1 MNFRVA
7 VRSLRKSP
15 GFAIVAVL
23 TMTLGIGAL
32 SAMFSVVNAVLLKP
46 LGGVETERIVRLAE
60 TLPNGVR
67 MARVRTYEEWLKLGD
82 SFESIG
88 ARQYCDPN
96 LTGMGEPQQL
106 RAPCVTANWF
116 AIWRTAP
123 LLGRTFSADED
134 QPGRAQVAVLAYSF
148 WLERFA
154 GDPGAIGRTIIL
166 DEKPYTIVG
175 VMPKDFL
182 PFGKGS
188 GDLYLPWV
196 LAENRPTAV
205 EVTARL
211 RPGVSMEHTRTALAV
226 VRARLASEI
235 PFEYK
240 DIGGPDRVELLLE
253 TVVGSQRN
261 LLRLLLGAS
270 ALVLLIATVNV
281 ANLFLARGAHKR
293 REYEIRAFLGA
304 NRRQLIAPALMESSI
319 IAMIGGALGLLAA
332 SGLVRV
338 LAARLEN
345 FPRAE
350 EIQVDWRVV
359 LVTLVVSL
367 VAVFVCGIAPSIWR
381 QRVRGKT
388 ARQSALVI
396 CEVALTVVLL
406 ISSGLLIRSFIAM
419 REVDLGYNPN
429 GVILGFVS
437 QPEDPR
443 DQREG
448 AVALWR
454 RVRERIGALPDVASV
469 ATASGTPAGGMI
481 FGLPLI
487 REGEGLERAATSGAN
502 VVIASREYFSTVGIP
517 LLAGRTFDDHDSIG
531 GAGVVIVSQ
540 SIADRSFGGRD
551 SPQKAL
557 GNRLRL
563 PVFGFNATNF
573 GNVTLRE
580 IVGVVGDVKQ
590 NSLNETGRMTIYLPE
605 GQHAVRFTH
614 IVARA
619 KTGDPMRLE
628 RQIRSVAY
636 EEAPK
641 LAIAPMLALD
651 QGNAY
656 LTRAPMQAMWLLGAF
671 AALAL
676 VLAGVGVHGVIAY
689 AVAQRTREMGIR
701 MALGARPAQ
710 LFGLVTRQALGLAMI
725 GAAIGLAGA
734 WAASR
739 LIETLLFGVGRTDP
753 ATYVT
758 SGAVLLA
765 IATVASFAP
774 ALRAARTDPSITLRT
789 E

>member
-32 SAMFSVVNAVLLKP
+32 SAMFSVVNAVLLRP
-46 LGGVETERIVRLAE
+46 LAGVETERILRLSE

-67 MARVRTYEEWLKLGD
+67 MARVRTYKEWQKLGD
-82 SFESIG
+82 IFESIG

-116 AIWRTAP
+116 AIWRTSP
-123 LLGRTFSADED
+123 LLGRTFAADED

-148 WLERFA
+148 WMERFG
-154 GDPGAIGRTIIL
+154 GDSGAIGRTITL
-166 DEKPYTIVG
+166 DERPYTIVG

-196 LAENRPTAV
+196 LAQNESTSV

-211 RPGVSMEHTRTALAV
+211 RPGVSIEQTRAALAV
-226 VRARLASEI
+226 VRARLVSEI

-240 DIGGPDRVELLLE
+240 GIGGPDRIETLLE
-253 TVVGSQRN
+253 TVAGSQRN
-261 LLRLLLGAS
+261 FLRLLLGAS

-304 NRRQLIAPALMESSI
+304 NRRQLIAPALMESSV
-319 IAMIGGALGLLAA
+319 IAMFGAGWGLLAA

-367 VAVFVCGIAPSIWR
+367 AAVFVCGVAPTIWR
-381 QRVRGKT
+381 TKT
-388 ARQSALVI
+388 RQGALVI
-396 CEVALTVVLL
+396 AEVALTVVLL

-419 REVDLGYNPN
+419 RQVNLGYNPS

-443 DQREG
+443 DGRQT

-454 RVRERIGALPDVASV
+454 RVRERIAALPDVASV
-469 ATASGTPAGGMI
+469 ATASATPAGGMN

-487 REGEGLERAATSGAN
+487 REGEGLDRAATSGAN
-502 VVIASREYFSTVGIP
+502 AVIASGEYFSTVGIA

-540 SIADRSFGGRD
+540 SIADRYFNGR
-551 SPQKAL
+551 AL
-557 GNRLRL
+557 GQRLRL

-573 GNVTLRE
+573 GGVTLRE
-580 IVGVVGDVKQ
+580 IIGVAADVKQ
-590 NSLNETGRMTIYLPE
+590 NSLTEAGRMTMYLPE
-605 GQHAVRFTH
+605 GQNAVRFTH

-619 KTGDPMRLE
+619 KNGNPMRLDRE
-628 RQIRSVAY
+628 IRGVVY

-641 LAIAPMLALD
+641 LAIAPMLTLD
-651 QGNAY
+651 EGNGY
-656 LTRAPMQAMWLLGAF
+656 LTRTPMQAMWLLGAF

-676 VLAGVGVHGVIAY
+676 MLAGVGVHGVMAY
-689 AVAQRTREMGIR
+689 AAAQRTREMGIR

-710 LFGLVTRQALGLAMI
+710 LFGLITRDAVRL
-725 GAAIGLAGA
+725 AAIGVAMGLAGA
-734 WAASR
+734 YAASR
-739 LIETLLFGVGRTDP
+739 LLETLLYGVRRSDP
-753 ATYVT
+753 ATYIT
-758 SGAVLLA
+758 SAIILIA
-765 IATVASFAP
+765 IAIAASCAP
-774 ALRAARTDPSITLRT
+774 AIGAARTDPSITLRA

>member
-1 MNFRVA
+1 MSLRVA
-7 VRSLRKSP
+7 ARSLRKAP
-15 GFAIVAVL
+15 GFAIIAIL
-23 TMTLGIGAL
+23 TLMLGVGAL

-46 LGGVETERIVRLAE
+46 VAGVETERIVRLSE
-60 TLPNGVR
+60 TLPNGIR
-67 MARVRTYEEWLKLGD
+67 MARVRTYEEWRKLGD
-82 SFESIG
+82 IFESIG

-116 AIWRTAP
+116 AIWRTSP
-123 LLGRTFSADED
+123 LLGRTFAPDED

-148 WLERFA
+148 WMERF
-154 GDPGAIGRTIIL
+154 GGNPNVIGHTLIL
-166 DEKPYTIVG
+166 DEKPYTVVG
-175 VMPKDFL
+175 VMAKDFL

-196 LAENRPTAV
+196 LAENEPTSI

-211 RPGVSMEHTRTALAV
+211 RPGVSVEQTRAALAV
-226 VRARLASEI
+226 VRARLAREI
-235 PFEYK
+235 LFEYK

-261 LLRLLLGAS
+261 LLRLLLGAA

-319 IAMIGGALGLLAA
+319 IAMIGGGLGLLAA
-332 SGLVRV
+332 SGLVRI
-338 LAARLEN
+338 LAARLED

-367 VAVFVCGIAPSIWR
+367 AAVFACGVAPTVWR
-381 QRVRGKT
+381 PGARRKT

-406 ISSGLLIRSFIAM
+406 ISSGLLIRSFIEM
-419 REVDLGYNPN
+419 RRVNLGYNPD
-429 GVILGFVS
+429 GVVIGFVS

-443 DQREG
+443 DQRQ
-448 AVALWR
+448 AAIALWR
-454 RVRERIGALPDVASV
+454 RVRERIAALPDVASV
-469 ATASGTPAGGMI
+469 ATAAATPAGGMNL
-481 FGLPLI
+481 GLPLI
-487 REGEGLERAATSGAN
+487 REGEGLEKAATSGAN
-502 VVIASREYFSTVGIP
+502 AVIASGEYFSTVGIP

-531 GAGVVIVSQ
+531 GAGVVVVSQ
-540 SIADRSFGGRD
+540 SIANRYFNGA
-551 SPQKAL
+551 AL
-557 GNRLRL
+557 GKRLRL
-563 PVFGFNATNF
+563 PVFGFNATKF
-573 GNVTLRE
+573 GDVTLRE
-580 IVGVVGDVKQ
+580 IIGVVGDVKQ
-590 NSLNETGRMTIYLPE
+590 ISLNETGRMTMYLPE
-605 GQHAVRFTH
+605 GQNAVRFTH

-619 KTGDPMRLE
+619 KTGDAMRLE
-628 RQIRSVAY
+628 RQIRGVAY

-641 LAIAPMLALD
+641 LAIAPMLTLD

-656 LTRAPMQAMWLLGAF
+656 LTRSPMQAMWLLGAF

-676 VLAGVGVHGVIAY
+676 ALAGVGVHGVISY
-689 AVAQRTREMGIR
+689 AAAQRTREMGIR
-701 MALGARPAQ
+701 MALGAQPAQ
-710 LFGLVTRQALGLAMI
+710 LFGLVTRQALRLAMI
-725 GAAIGLAGA
+725 GAVIGLAGA

-739 LIETLLFGVGRTDP
+739 LLETLLFGVGRSDP
-753 ATYVT
+753 ATYMT
-758 SGAVLLA
+758 SATVLIA
-765 IATVASFAP
+765 IATLASFVP

>member
-15 GFAIVAVL
+15 SFAIVAVL

-46 LGGVETERIVRLAE
+46 LAGVETERIVRLSE
-60 TLPNGVR
+60 TLNGVK
-67 MARVRTYEEWLKLGD
+67 MARSRTYEEWRKLD
-82 SFESIG
+82 IFDSIG

-116 AIWRTAP
+116 AIWRTSP
-123 LLGRTFSADED
+123 LLGRTFAPDED

-148 WLERFA
+148 WMTRF
-154 GDPGAIGRTIIL
+154 GGNSSVIGRTLIL
-166 DEKPYTIVG
+166 DEKPYTVVG
-175 VMPKDFL
+175 VMPMDFL

-196 LAENRPTAV
+196 IAENRPTGV

-211 RPGVSMEHTRTALAV
+211 RPGVSMDQTRAALAV
-226 VRARLASEI
+226 VRARLLTEI

-240 DIGGPDRVELLLE
+240 NTGGPDHVELLLE
-253 TVVGSQRN
+253 TVVGPQRN
-261 LLRLLLGAS
+261 LLRLLLGAA

-319 IAMIGGALGLLAA
+319 IAMIGGGLGLLAA
-332 SGLVRV
+332 SGLVRI
-338 LAARLEN
+338 LAARLEE

-350 EIQVDWRVV
+350 EIQVDWRVM

-367 VAVFVCGIAPSIWR
+367 AAVFVCGAAPTVWR
-381 QRVRGKT
+381 QRARWKT
-388 ARQSALVI
+388 TRQSALVI

-419 REVDLGYNPN
+419 RRVDLGYNPN
-429 GVILGFVS
+429 GVALGFVS
-437 QPEDPR
+437 QPKDAR
-443 DQREG
+443 DERQ
-448 AVALWR
+448 AAIALWQ
-454 RVRERIGALPDVASV
+454 RVRARIAALPDVASV
-469 ATASGTPAGGMI
+469 ATTSATPAGGMN

-487 REGEGLERAATSGAN
+487 REGEGLEKAATSGAN
-502 VVIASREYFSTVGIP
+502 VVIASGEYFSTVGIP
-517 LLAGRTFDDHDSIG
+517 LLAGRTFDDHDSMD
-531 GAGVVIVSQ
+531 GAGVVMVSQ
-540 SIADRSFGGRD
+540 SIANRYFNGA
-551 SPQKAL
+551 AL
-557 GNRLRL
+557 GKRLRL
-563 PVFGFNATNF
+563 PVFGFNITHF
-573 GNVTLRE
+573 GDVTLRE
-580 IVGVVGDVKQ
+580 IIGVVGDVKE
-590 NSLNETGRMTIYLPE
+590 NSLSESGRLTMYLPE
-605 GQHAVRFTH
+605 SQNAMRFTH
-614 IVARA
+614 VIIRA
-619 KTGDPMRLE
+619 KAGDAMRLE
-628 RQIRSVAY
+628 RQIRAVVY

-641 LAIAPMLALD
+641 LAIAPMLTLD

-656 LTRAPMQAMWLLGAF
+656 LTRTAMQAMWLLGAF

-676 VLAGVGVHGVIAY
+676 VLAGVGVHGVISY
-689 AVAQRTREMGIR
+689 AAAQRTREMGIR
-701 MALGARPAQ
+701 MALGAQPAQ
-710 LFGLVTRQALGLAMI
+710 LFGLVTRQALRLAMI
-725 GAAIGLAGA
+725 GSAIGLAGA

-739 LIETLLFGVGRTDP
+739 LLETLLFGVGRRDP
-753 ATYVT
+753 ATYIA
-758 SGAVLLA
+758 SGAVLIG
-765 IATVASFAP
+765 IATIASFAP